1 MSTIKG
7 TRTLHVITL
16 NPNKVNTGEELY
28 IDIPKLKPDSC
39 LVPGSLHLLFDFKNS
54 NAKCW
59 FNNNLSKLLCE
70 RLQIKLAGET
80 VYDNSGES
88 HLSVYKDLW
97 RTKTDR
103 LQTLEY
109 GIANENLRKLIRK
122 DDSGASGD
130 AQKVSDGL
138 MFSVSGAKQRVR
150 IGRILDNH
158 GLYAPFS
165 MNNNFQYI
173 ITLPT
178 ASTIMTAQSG
188 SAVGTSSL
196 ENLELEYETV
206 QNPYIAMEVTQG
218 YSTGRSLSYEHT
230 TLMKTTEWGAA
241 STSVNENINI
251 PESQ

>member
-1 MSTIKG
+1 MYLGHFIYSSTL
-7 TRTLHVITL
+7 RTVMPSVGLTITS
-16 NPNKVNTGEELY
+16 VSY
-28 IDIPKLKPDSC
+28 S
-39 LVPGSLHLLFDFKNS
+39 
-54 NAKCW
+54 A
-59 FNNNLSKLLCE
+59 CE

-109 GIANENLRKLIRK
+109 G
-122 DDSGASGD
+122 
-130 AQKVSDGL
+130 
-138 MFSVSGAKQRVR
+138 
-150 IGRILDNH
+150 ILDNH